1 MKYAIIAVITL
12 LFVSLTFN
20 YVQKN
25 SNDKLKAQIS
35 SFKEKTDTV
44 LIKGEPDT
52 VKVQR
57 ITKIYVE
64 VPKDKSIELDTV
76 INDHVIS
83 IKTDQSKLFINVEC
97 KRADLLIHQTDT
109 LRIPVMVEIQLPPK
123 PIAFLERKE
132 LWFSAGVLIT
142 YAILKAVS
150 KN

>member
-1 MKYAIIAVITL
+1 MKYAIITIITL
-12 LFVSLTFN
+12 LFISLTFN

-25 SNDKLKAQIS
+25 GNDKLKAQIS

-44 LIKGEPDT
+44 IIKGVPDT

-64 VPKDKSIELDTV
+64 VPKDKTIDLDTV

-83 IKTDQSKLFINVEC
+83 IKTDQSKLFVNVEC
-97 KRADLLIHQTDT
+97 KRADLIVRQTDT
-109 LRIPVMVEIQLPPK
+109 LRIPVMVEVQLPPK
-123 PIAFLERKE
+123 PIPFLERKE
-132 LWFSAGVLIT
+132 LWFVSGVAIT